1 MNSDNY
7 KLSRNDFQNSSSNA
21 FKLLKQD
28 TDFLDVTLACED
40 GKILKAHKVVLSS
53 FSSVFQNILKN
64 NPHAHPL
71 IYLTGVQQMDIQHIL
86 DFIYLGEATVDKV
99 DIERF
104 MDLAEKFRINGLVD
118 YKEHNDVKSF
128 LKINPTKDKRLAGEV
143 TSAFCKQE
151 QIDNQMTDEM
161 LGDEEEIEN
170 EMNVVAEVAEDQFSG
185 LDEAQEI
192 FGVEE
197 IDDQTK
203 TKQETKRKARN
214 SLDGNKRKF
223 NCNECDYIATQSG
236 SLKIHVMAKHQGIRF
251 PCQVCD
257 YKGTTKGNTNMH
269 MKNKHSL

>member
-1 MNSDNY
+1 MNSSDNY

-53 FSSVFQNILKN
+53 FSAVFQNILKN

-71 IYLTGVQQMDIQHIL
+71 IYLIGVQQMDIQHIL

-104 MDLAEKFRINGLVD
+104 MDLAEKFRIYGLVD

-128 LKINPTKDKRLAGEV
+128 LKKKPTKDKRLAGEV
-143 TSAFCKQE
+143 TSDFCKQE
-151 QIDNQMTDEM
+151 QIENQMTYEM
-161 LGDEEEIEN
+161 LGGEEEIEN

-192 FGVEE
+192 FGEE
-197 IDDQTK
+197 IDDQAK
-203 TKQETKRKARN
+203 AKQETKRK
-214 SLDGNKRKF
+214 
-223 NCNECDYIATQSG
+223 T
-236 SLKIHVMAKHQGIRF
+236 
-251 PCQVCD
+251 
-257 YKGTTKGNTNMH
+257 
-269 MKNKHSL
+269 